1 VPSEFRPLW
10 SLDPSVDFLN
20 HASFGAAPTA
30 VLDAQAAVRQR
41 MEAEPVAFF
50 SRDLEGLLDDA
61 RATLGAFVGAD
72 PDDLAF
78 VDNATTGVNAVLRW
92 LPLAAGDEV
101 LVTDHEY
108 NACRNALD
116 AAAATAGTRVVVV
129 TLPFPTEG
137 PENVMARVLAAV
149 TPRTRLAVLDHVTSA
164 TALVFPIEDL
174 VAELAARGVETLVDG
189 AHAPGM
195 LDVQLDRL
203 GAAYY
208 AANLHKWVCAP
219 KGAGFIHVR
228 RDRQADFH
236 PLVVSHGA
244 NSPRTDRSRFRL
256 ESDWTGTRDPS
267 AWLAVPTA
275 IELIGGLLPGGWPAV
290 RLRNRDL
297 ALRGRDLLCT
307 ALATTAPA
315 PDPMIGS
322 MASVPLPVEEAAGQV
337 QGVDLYGDPVHHGLL
352 ARGIQVMVTP
362 WPQRPGGEP
371 WRRLIRISAALH
383 NDLDQYRRLAS
394 ALLEVLTEGPASAST
409 PSPA

>member
-1 VPSEFRPLW
+1 MPSEFRRLW
-10 SLDPSVDFLN
+10 PLDPAVDFMN
-20 HASFGAAPTA
+20 HGSFGAAPTA
-30 VLDAQAAVRQR
+30 VLEAQAAIRDR
-41 MEAEPVAFF
+41 MESEPVAFF
-50 SRDLEGLLDDA
+50 ARDLEGLLDDA
-61 RATLGAFVGAD
+61 RTMLGAFVGAD

-78 VDNATTGVNAVLRW
+78 VDNATTAVNAVLRW
-92 LPLAAGDEV
+92 LALTPGDE
-101 LVTDHEY
+101 LLTTDHEY
-108 NACRNALD
+108 NAVRNAL
-116 AAAATAGTRVVVV
+116 AATARATGARVVTVP
-129 TLPFPTEG
+129 LPFPTDG
-137 PENVMARVLAAV
+137 PEDVLRRILEVV
-149 TPRTRLAVLDHVTSA
+149 TPRTKLAVVDHATSG
-164 TALVFPIEDL
+164 TALALPIEEV
-174 VAELAARGVETLVDG
+174 VAELAARGVDTLVDG

-228 RDRQADFH
+228 RDRQAGFH

-244 NSPRTDRSRFRL
+244 NSDRTDRSRFRL
-256 ESDWTGTRDPS
+256 EADWTGTRDPS

-315 PDPMIGS
+315 PDAMIGS
-322 MASVPLPVEEAAGQV
+322 MASVPLPVEEAAGRV
-337 QGVDLYGDPVHHGLL
+337 QGVDLYGDPVHDGLL
-352 ARGIQVMVTP
+352 ARGLQVMVTP
-362 WPQRPGGEP
+362 WPQRPDDGP

-383 NDLDQYRRLAS
+383 NDLDQYQRLAS
-394 ALLEVLTEGPASAST
+394 ALLEVLTARPEARPLQ
-409 PSPA
+409 P

>member
-1 VPSEFRPLW
+1 VPSEFRSLW
-10 SLDPSVDFLN
+10 PLDPAVDFLN
-20 HASFGAAPTA
+20 HGSFGAAPTA
-30 VLDAQAAVRQR
+30 VLDAQAAFRRR

-61 RATLGAFVGAD
+61 RSVLGAFLGAA

-78 VDNATTGVNAVLRW
+78 VDNATTAVNAVLRW
-92 LPLAAGDEV
+92 LPLDAGDEL

-116 AAAATAGTRVVVV
+116 AAAAASEARVVTVP
-129 TLPFPTEG
+129 LPFPTEG
-137 PENVMARVLAAV
+137 PEDVLARVLAAV

-164 TALVFPIEDL
+164 TALVFPIEEL

-195 LDVQLDRL
+195 LDVQLDRI
-203 GAAYY
+203 GAAWYSG
-208 AANLHKWVCAP
+208 NLHKWVCAP
-219 KGAGFIHVR
+219 KGAAFIHVR
-228 RDRQADFH
+228 RDRQAGFH

-256 ESDWTGTRDPS
+256 EADWTGTRDPS

-275 IELIGGLLPGGWPAV
+275 IELIGGLLPGGWSAV

-297 ALRGRDLLCT
+297 ALRGRDLLCA
-307 ALATTAPA
+307 ALAMPAPA

-322 MASVPLPVEEAAGQV
+322 MASVALPVEEAAGRV
-337 QGVDLYGDPVHHGLL
+337 QGVDLYGDPVHDGLL
-352 ARGIQVMVTP
+352 ARGIQVAVTP
-362 WPQRPGGEP
+362 WPARPDGGP
-371 WRRLIRISAALH
+371 WRRIVRISAALH
-383 NDLDQYRRLAS
+383 NDLDQYQRLAS
-394 ALLEVLTEGPASAST
+394 ALLEVLTEQPASSLIAT
-409 PSPA
+409 A